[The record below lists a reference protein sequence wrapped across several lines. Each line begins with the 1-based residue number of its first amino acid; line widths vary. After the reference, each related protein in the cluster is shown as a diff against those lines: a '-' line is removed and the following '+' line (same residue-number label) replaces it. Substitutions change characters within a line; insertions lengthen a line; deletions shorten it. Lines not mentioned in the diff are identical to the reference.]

1 MMDKYLW
8 GIRLWW
14 GKVGTWG
21 LHCFIFTCPPT
32 LASII
37 VIIQIVFF
45 FGEPII
51 QIVSTNLLETFF
63 FFFGERNLLESSTN
77 F

>member
-1 MMDKYLW
+1 M
-8 GIRLWW
+8 GHPIV
-14 GKVGTWG
+14 VGEGWNLG
-21 LHCFIFTCPPT
+21 FTLFHFYMSPT

-45 FGEPII
+45 FGEPNI

-63 FFFGERNLLESSTN
+63 FLFCFCFLEKEIY
-77 F
+77 

>member
-1 MMDKYLW
+1 M
-8 GIRLWW
+8 WW

-21 LHCFIFTCPPT
+21 LHCFIFLCPLT

-37 VIIQIVFF
+37 VIIQIVSTNLLETSTNFYYEF
-45 FGEPII
+45 KTIIRIIVII
-51 QIVSTNLLETFF
+51 QIVSTNLLTAT
-63 FFFGERNLLESSTN
+63 TN